1 MIVNTQQS
9 VCLIVFI
16 EYNEKKYLKLCMDF
30 FSQITLPSGAK
41 VEYQIAHDW
50 LQHIYVKPSIFDEDT
65 VEGLCGNPNEKP
77 DDFIP
82 QGWSFST
89 TSMWFFQASWRYICR
104 VYI

>member
-1 MIVNTQQS
+1 
-9 VCLIVFI
+9 
-16 EYNEKKYLKLCMDF
+16 MDIF
-30 FSQITLPSGAK
+30 FLSQITLPSGAK
-41 VEYQIAHDW
+41 VEYEIARDW
-50 LQHIYVKPSIFDEDT
+50 LRHIYVRPSIFDEDT
-65 VEGLCGNPNEKP
+65 VEGLCGNPNGKP